1 MDHYNGKE
9 ILTKTLVWLLSA
21 IASAA
26 LMLLIFAIL
35 LYFTGL
41 SEQHLD
47 LYGLISCGIGSV
59 LAGIGGGATM
69 KQRGLIWGCIFGI
82 LYLFCLYIMFESILG
97 SGCGTQLLSL
107 KMIPIVGISAVSG
120 TFSVNLRKE

>member
-26 LMLLIFAIL
+26 LILLIFAIL

-82 LYLFCLYIMFESILG
+82 LYLFCLYFMFESILG
-97 SGCGTQLLSL
+97 IGFGTQLLSL
-107 KMIPIVGISAVSG
+107 KMIPMAGISAVSG

>member
-82 LYLFCLYIMFESILG
+82 LYLFCLYFMAS
-97 SGCGTQLLSL
+97 
-107 KMIPIVGISAVSG
+107 M
-120 TFSVNLRKE
+120 